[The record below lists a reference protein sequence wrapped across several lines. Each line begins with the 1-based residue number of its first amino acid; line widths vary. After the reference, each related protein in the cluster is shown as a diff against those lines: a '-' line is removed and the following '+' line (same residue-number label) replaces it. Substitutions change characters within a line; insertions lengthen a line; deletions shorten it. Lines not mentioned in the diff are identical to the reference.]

1 MHKKV
6 AVTVVGW
13 VLVLAGVV
21 LIAIP
26 GPGLLI
32 MLAGL
37 VVLASEYTWAQR
49 FVDPVRVRALRAA
62 EESVASGWRIV
73 ATLLGGVWLA
83 ALGVLWWMDPQI
95 PRIWVLGPR
104 LPLGGWPTGSGL
116 ILSAFIVWGLLIY
129 SIRRFRHRR

>member
-32 MLAGL
+32 MLSGL

>member
-32 MLAGL
+32 MLSGL

-116 ILSAFIVWGLLIY
+116 VLSAFIVWGLLIY